1 MSYSAVVGVWG
12 SDVRY
17 CDVVVDVSDSNLN
30 FCGEVVRG

>member
-17 CDVVVDVSDSNLN
+17 CDVLVDLLE
-30 FCGEVVRG
+30 FEFLW